1 MQKLLKPI
9 LKFLLKTC
17 VPVVGSLA
25 VDVADSALFQW
36 VDGREKAAA
45 DDLSSRLLLQVE
57 ASIERIADAE
67 HLGEA
72 RLKALLAQAATAVG
86 ATPHFLAQWA
96 QADFDAGLAAVSVV
110 QDYDAAHPGNT
121 DHELALL
128 QMLVGAMFGALHTES
143 QALSSTEAQFRKTVL
158 TRLDGLGTQVRS
170 LAQHDLEALQE
181 AVRASMM
188 TLHFLP
194 WRADQSPPGALLRAD
209 IDDPVPFHGRDDD
222 LADALA
228 WVDSSA
234 QFAVR
239 LYTGAGGIG
248 KTRLSR
254 ELVLSLRRR
263 GWEAGMLDTS
273 HAANNGEVWRV
284 LANAP
289 SPSLWV
295 IDYAENR
302 RDHVSRL
309 LKELLLAPHGSPPK
323 RVLLLARA
331 ADDWWAQLKRQGD
344 GVGDL
349 LTGPGTHRIRLQALA
364 TSASAREAS
373 YMIAARHFATKL
385 QRVGDVMVPLDLH
398 DDAYER
404 TLLLHMAA
412 LAAVQGQSVQGDQGI
427 LEHVL
432 GRERRFWAEH
442 AAQRGL
448 PEYLHRGIG
457 RAMAAIT
464 LRGGTASAQQSTNV
478 LRALPYFADQ
488 PMAVCTAV
496 VQMLHELYPG
506 DRWIEP
512 ILPDL
517 LGEHLVQEELADDP
531 EALLGIA
538 LNEDQDE

>member
-9 LKFLLKTC
+9 LKSLLKTC

-25 VDVADSALFQW
+25 VDVADAALVQW

-45 DDLSSRLLLQVE
+45 DDLSARLLRQVA
-57 ASIERIADAE
+57 ASIEKIAEAE

-72 RLKALLAQAATAVG
+72 RLEALLTQVASAVG
-86 ATPHFLAQWA
+86 ATPRFLAQWA
-96 QADFDAGLAAVSVV
+96 QADFDAGRAAMSVV
-110 QDYDAAHPGNT
+110 QAYAVAHPGHA
-121 DHELALL
+121 DDELALL
-128 QMLVGAMFGALHTES
+128 QMLVEAMFGALRTES
-143 QALSSTEAQFRKTVL
+143 RALSTTEAQFRKTVL
-158 TRLDGLGTQVRS
+158 TRLDGLGAQVRS
-170 LAQHDLEALQE
+170 LAQHDRDALRE
-181 AVRASMM
+181 AVRASMVTM
-188 TLHFLP
+188 RFLP
-194 WRADQSPPGALLRAD
+194 WWADRSPPGALLRAD
-209 IDDPVPFHGRDDD
+209 IDDPVPFHGRDED

-228 WVDSSA
+228 WVGGSA
-234 QFAVR
+234 PLAVR

-254 ELVLSLRRR
+254 ELVLSLRQR

-273 HAANNGEVWRV
+273 HAQDNDEVWKA
-284 LANAP
+284 LANAQ
-289 SPSLWV
+289 SPSLLV

-309 LKELLLAPHGSPPK
+309 LKELLLAPDGVPSR

-349 LTGPGTHRIRLQALA
+349 LAGPATHRIRLQALA
-364 TSASAREAS
+364 ASAFAREAS
-373 YMIAARHFATKL
+373 YLLAARHFQAKL
-385 QRVGDVMVPLDLH
+385 QRAGDVAVPADLD
-398 DDAYER
+398 DEAYER

-412 LAAVQGQSVQGDQGI
+412 LAAVQGEHVQGDQGI

-448 PEYLHRGIG
+448 PDYLHRGIG
-457 RAMAAIT
+457 RAMAAVT
-464 LRGGTASAQQSTNV
+464 LRGGTASAHQSMNV

-488 PMAVCTAV
+488 PVAVCAAV

-517 LGEHLVQEELADDP
+517 LGEHLVQQELADDP
-531 EALLGIA
+531 EALLGVA
-538 LNEDQDE
+538 LGDDQDG